1 VFIATLKALAN
12 AFSVRDRFGRSQPRV
27 EQPWEPG
34 VFIATLK
41 ALAKLSAFVIVL
53 ASQTQRWR
61 QPWEPGAFIATL
73 KALANAFSVRDR
85 FGRSQPR
92 VGGNPG
98 NRVCLLQR

>member
-41 ALAKLSAFVIVL
+41 ALA
-53 ASQTQRWR
+53 
-61 QPWEPGAFIATL
+61 
-73 KALANAFSVRDR
+73 NAFSVRDR

-92 VGGNPG
+92 VEATLG
-98 NRVCLLQR
+98 